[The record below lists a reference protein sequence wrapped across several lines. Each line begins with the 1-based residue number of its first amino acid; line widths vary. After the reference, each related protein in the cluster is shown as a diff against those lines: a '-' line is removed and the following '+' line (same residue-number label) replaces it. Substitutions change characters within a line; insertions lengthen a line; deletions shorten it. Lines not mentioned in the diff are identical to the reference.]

1 MKVNLGGKWAGRKK
15 IGPKPISPK
24 PISPKPISPKPIS
37 RDAARVAV
45 LDAVLL
51 GVACLVSYW
60 VETHLLSHIG
70 SVSRPDDLLGG
81 MWATIA
87 TIFVFRDSYQRSV
100 AAAASRVSATL
111 VSFVLCLI
119 YLAFLPF
126 HVWGLALLT
135 GASALVVTLLGRPGD
150 AITCAITTT
159 VILVVVAV
167 SPAHAWEQPILRFFD
182 TVVGVAVGI
191 GAAWFGLRVIHP
203 RGQAGPR

>member
-15 IGPKPISPK
+15 IGRKK
-24 PISPKPISPKPIS
+24 VGPKPIS

-60 VETHLLSHIG
+60 VETHLLSHVG

-111 VSFVLCLI
+111 V
-119 YLAFLPF
+119 
-126 HVWGLALLT
+126 
-135 GASALVVTLLGRPGD
+135 VTLLGRPDD

-167 SPAHAWEQPILRFFD
+167 SPAHAREQPLLRFLD
-182 TVVGVAVGI
+182 TVAGVAVGI
-191 GAAWFGLRVIHP
+191 GAAWFGLRVVHP
-203 RGQAGPR
+203 RGQAGPRQGRR